1 MARTLIPLADGVE
14 EAEAVIIT
22 DVLRRAGWQVETA
35 GLTAREVTA
44 AHGVRLTA
52 DALWAET
59 APAAYDVLL
68 IPGGRRGVDALCGD
82 ARVLDAVRLFVSDG
96 KLVGALC
103 AGPLVLQR
111 AGVLDALSVT
121 CHPGVRA
128 ELDPGVRFTGE
139 RVTFDGG
146 LLTSQGPGTAF
157 EFALAAVRHQDGD
170 AAADA
175 AAEGLVLP

>member
-14 EAEAVIIT
+14 EAEAVIIA

-35 GLTAREVTA
+35 GLKAREVA
-44 AHGVRLTA
+44 GAHGIRLTA
-52 DALWAET
+52 DALWSET
-59 APAAYDVLL
+59 APAAYDVLI
-68 IPGGRRGVDALCGD
+68 IPGGRQGVDALCGD
-82 ARVLDAVRLFVSDG
+82 ARVLDAVRLFISDS
-96 KLVGALC
+96 KLVGAIC
-103 AGPLVLQR
+103 AGPLVLQH
-111 AGVLDALSVT
+111 AGVLDGMKVT

-128 ELDPGVRFTGE
+128 ELDPGVHFTGE

-157 EFALAAVRHQDGD
+157 EFALAAVRHQDGA

-175 AAEGLVLP
+175 YAAGLLLP